1 VSVPETRIDI
11 RVPPDQR
18 PAPKTAKLPE
28 PPEREGRG
36 DRDSNNTVQTVN
48 HNNSISTPAL
58 VICTGLVLLAIALSS
73 YENHL
78 SNLATAAQ
86 SAAAVGIANQAER
99 QAQNA
104 EREARL
110 SMDKEEIDASNI
122 AVNKA
127 LIESY
132 GIAKIVQQ
140 EKAK

>member
-1 VSVPETRIDI
+1 V
-11 RVPPDQR
+11 
-18 PAPKTAKLPE
+18 K
-28 PPEREGRG
+28 
-36 DRDSNNTVQTVN
+36 DSHNTVQSVTQVN
-48 HNNSISTPAL
+48 QLSNT
-58 VICTGLVLLAIALSS
+58 VLLFALAVFVLSIAMAAYAIG
-73 YENHL
+73 
-78 SNLATAAQ
+78 
-86 SAAAVGIANQAER
+86 VANQAER

-110 SMDKEEIDASNI
+110 AMDKEEIDASNI

>member
-1 VSVPETRIDI
+1 M
-11 RVPPDQR
+11 
-18 PAPKTAKLPE
+18 K
-28 PPEREGRG
+28 
-36 DRDSNNTVQTVN
+36 DSHNTVQSVTQVN
-48 HNNSISTPAL
+48 QLSTTAL
-58 VICTGLVLLAIALSS
+58 LWCVGLVLLSIAILALGMIHISGV
-73 YENHL
+73 
-78 SNLATAAQ
+78 AA
-86 SAAAVGIANQAER
+86 SAVGIANQAER

-122 AVNKA
+122 AVNRA